1 MASSNSQQ
9 NIVQV
14 ASGNDLFSTLVAA
27 VKAAGL
33 VETLSGK
40 GPFTVLAPNNSAFD
54 KVPQDILKKLL
65 MPANKDA
72 LTQILTYHVISGSV
86 DSSTIV
92 TLSSADTVEGS
103 SVTIDT
109 KDENV
114 MLNGNTKVIQADIP
128 ASNGIIHC
136 IDSVLIPADLDL
148 TALV

>member
-1 MASSNSQQ
+1 MASSDSQ

-14 ASGNDLFSTLVAA
+14 ASGDDSFSTLVAA

-40 GPFTVLAPNNSAFD
+40 GPFTVLAPNNNAFG
-54 KVPQDILKKLL
+54 KVPEEVLEKLL

-72 LTQILTYHVISGSV
+72 LIQVLTYHVISGKV

-92 TLSSADTVEGS
+92 TMSSVDTVEGS
-103 SVTIDT
+103 SVMIETDGN
-109 KDENV
+109 NV
-114 MLNGNTKVIQADIP
+114 MLNSNTKVIKADIP

-136 IDSVLIPADLDL
+136 IDSVLMPADLDL
-148 TALV
+148 TGLA